1 MSSFK
6 AFTASIDKE
15 TIPTTIEDALKY
27 PRWKKAVEEEIH
39 ALEKNDT
46 WIVTDLPHDKKAIG
60 SKWVFAI
67 KYNSDGSI
75 KRYKAR
81 LVAKCFTQ
89 TYDIDYKET
98 FAPVA
103 KLNIVRVLLRLV
115 VNKGDDGMEISR
127 LKELLNSEFETKD
140 LGELRYFLGM
150 EVARSSKG
158 LKLNVYTRKK
168 KIIPETILQSDTCR
182 ELNLSPIALE
192 DVGGNSTSSL
202 SEMDDL
208 PIAKHKGVR
217 QCTRYPIQKY
227 MAYGK
232 LMSSFKAFTVSIDKE
247 TIPTTIE
254 YALKYPRW
262 KKAVEEEI
270 HALEKNFT
278 WIVTDLQHDKKAIG
292 SDDGM
297 EISRLKELLNSE
309 FETKDLG
316 K

>member
-27 PRWKKAVEEEIH
+27 PRWKKAVEEEIY

-150 EVARSSKG
+150 EVARSSKVGMLGYKPADTPMEAG
-158 LKLNVYTRKK
+158 LKLRG
-168 KIIPETILQSDTCR
+168 E
-182 ELNLSPIALE
+182 
-192 DVGGNSTSSL
+192 
-202 SEMDDL
+202 EMGAE
-208 PIAKHKGVR
+208 IV
-217 QCTRYPIQKY
+217 
-227 MAYGK
+227 
-232 LMSSFKAFTVSIDKE
+232 DK
-247 TIPTTIE
+247 
-254 YALKYPRW
+254 
-262 KKAVEEEI
+262 
-270 HALEKNFT
+270 
-278 WIVTDLQHDKKAIG
+278 
-292 SDDGM
+292 
-297 EISRLKELLNSE
+297 
-309 FETKDLG
+309 
-316 K
+316 